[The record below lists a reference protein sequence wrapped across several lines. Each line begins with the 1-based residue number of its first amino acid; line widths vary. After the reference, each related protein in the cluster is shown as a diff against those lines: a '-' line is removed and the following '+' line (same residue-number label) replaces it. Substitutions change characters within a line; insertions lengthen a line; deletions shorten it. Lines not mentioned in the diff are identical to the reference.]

1 MKIFKNMKRM
11 EKLFFFFLKQ
21 RKKKYMYKYIYEI
34 A

>member
-11 EKLFFFFLKQ
+11 EKLFFFFFKQ